1 MSFSRTLVL
10 LIASL
15 LIVSLLFT
23 AAPTVPQAAAQSV
36 QPFAADLDAV
46 LQSVA
51 SERNHNPFKPG
62 EAAALKHPVYPTLF
76 LQAESYGSVVA
87 WVPSVSGA
95 VLNLPFRESRMK
107 VSAQDE
113 FNGWFDEFE
122 VPNLIFVHNKA
133 SLVTLIHELRH
144 ALHIGIHGRNEGN
157 VFDQALQKNKRRIQK
172 FHERLFKSPLDL
184 KTKKRLNVL
193 STRLLETCSEVSAHH
208 GDLLLAEAFKNKEAQ
223 SHRDFIA
230 EYKLEFAKAYKA
242 LSRHPF
248 SAGEEFVE
256 DLNQHLSASG
266 F

>member
-1 MSFSRTLVL
+1 MGHFRNLVSVVVFL
-10 LIASL
+10 SL
-15 LIVSLLFT
+15 LVAVSALP
-23 AAPTVPQAAAQSV
+23 AAGFGAPPSG
-36 QPFAADLDAV
+36 ADLDAIV
-46 LQSVA
+46 QAVA
-51 SERNHNPFKPG
+51 SERNQNPFKPG
-62 EAAALKHPVYPTLF
+62 ETAAMKHPIYPTLF
-76 LQAESYGSVVA
+76 LQAESYGSVVE
-87 WVPSVSGA
+87 WVPSVSAA
-95 VLNLPFRESRMK
+95 VLELPFNENRYK
-107 VSAQDE
+107 VVTSDE

-122 VPNLIFVHNKA
+122 VPNLIIIHNKA

-144 ALHIGIHGRNEGN
+144 ALHLGVHGRNEGN
-157 VFDQALQKNKRRIQK
+157 DFDQALQKNKRRIQK
-172 FHERLFKSPLDL
+172 FHERLLKSPLDL
-184 KTKKRLNVL
+184 KTKKRLKVF

-256 DLNQHLSASG
+256 DLNQHLAASG